1 LRKLI
6 NVKKLKKKI
15 QEKIPRCFSF
25 SPEYLIRE
33 ETQRWLLRSRAGEHG
48 VLRKEVRRGE
58 R

>member
-33 ETQRWLLRSRAGEHG
+33 ETQRWLLRSRAG
-48 VLRKEVRRGE
+48 RRAWSFEEGG
-58 R
+58 